1 MVLELR
7 ERGSGFDVTI
17 VSVVI
22 GALGGGIKEVLRDV
36 GRVFSECLDRER
48 LIEITVAEMHN
59 TVLMDSKSIVRK
71 VLPGLVQHEY

>member
-1 MVLELR
+1 M
-7 ERGSGFDVTI
+7 
-17 VSVVI
+17 
-22 GALGGGIKEVLRDV
+22 LRDV

-48 LIEITVAEMHN
+48 LIEITVAETHN